1 MRSKQGLAT
10 RLSKLPLPKLFDRVA
25 QLVDTG
31 FGRRAAMSG
40 TGLAAVLL
48 MIGTVMIVVCFWK
61 QIALFLLLAAG
72 TVFCFGVYY
81 IVGTIE
87 HAI

>member
-1 MRSKQGLAT
+1 MSE
-10 RLSKLPLPKLFDRVA
+10 
-25 QLVDTG
+25 TG
-31 FGRRAAMSG
+31 I
-40 TGLAAVLL
+40 AAVLL
-48 MIGTVMIVVCFWK
+48 IIGVVMLVVCFWK

-81 IVGTIE
+81 IASTIE